1 MPSPAVQQRRTMKA
15 SLQSGPDSRTMRGGT
30 IPGTRQ
36 PAFALVTPKAP
47 ALPVILAAPHGGRTY
62 PEALWAAM
70 RHPVSSALALEDRLV
85 DRLARES
92 GARTGAA
99 VLTAQAPRAMIDLN
113 RAADEIDWTMV
124 AEGAPGGAGA
134 DKENGVG
141 ANRAG
146 ASRRVRGGLG
156 LVPRRVAGHGE
167 IWRHPLAGAALDAR
181 IGQVHAPYHAA
192 LGQALAGY
200 RDLFGAVLL
209 LDIHSMPPLKAA
221 TTGQAAADYVIGDR
235 FGAAASDRLSAIAL
249 RVLSPQARPGQEGL
263 AQAGPC
269 AHNRPY
275 AGGYVL
281 ERHADPAGG
290 IHAMQLEIS
299 RDLYLDSAYNDAGAG
314 WGGVVD
320 AIVALT
326 RALGEETQRIG
337 DERTLPVAAE

>member
-1 MPSPAVQQRRTMKA
+1 MA
-15 SLQSGPDSRTMRGGT
+15 LQSGSDSRTMRGGT

-36 PAFALVTPKAP
+36 PAFTLVTPKAP

-70 RHPVSSALALEDRLV
+70 RQPVSSALALEDRLV

-92 GARTGAA
+92 GTRTGAA

-113 RAADEIDWTMV
+113 RAPNEIDWTMV

-134 DKENGVG
+134 DKANGAG
-141 ANRAG
+141 ANR
-146 ASRRVRGGLG
+146 RVRSGLG
-156 LVPRRVAGHGE
+156 LVPRRVAGLGE
-167 IWRHPLAGAALDAR
+167 IWRRPLTGAALDAR

-192 LGQALAGY
+192 LGQTLAEY

-209 LDIHSMPPLKAA
+209 LDVHSMPPLKSPEAGQVA
-221 TTGQAAADYVIGDR
+221 GQAAADYVIGDR
-235 FGAAASDRLSAIAL
+235 FGAAASDRLAAIAL
-249 RVLSPQARPGQEGL
+249 RVLSSAQARSGQAGSQ
-263 AQAGPC
+263 QAGPC

-299 RDLYLDSAYNDAGAG
+299 RDLYLDS
-314 WGGVVD
+314 
-320 AIVALT
+320 
-326 RALGEETQRIG
+326 RAR
-337 DERTLPVAAE
+337 